1 MPPETTLMPVSD
13 SVSTP
18 AVLRPLADLG
28 SLINNYHDQ
37 AIGLANSSIEAA
49 LNCGHTLIEAK
60 SQLPHGRWIPW
71 LRGNCPRLGERQMQ
85 KYMRLANNWALIEA
99 RREVH
104 PDAPISVEGVL
115 SLIAEPVETT
125 SNTNSNSY
133 LPDGSAQ
140 RLPETRR
147 PVVNEE
153 AAIVATSATV
163 VDAPSVLNATGRES
177 PEVLAQVTRKVSEL
191 TEAEILHRRIGVMI
205 SRTNGSIR
213 QLFLDADELF
223 KTHDEP
229 GCQFDAV
236 IDLAQQLNELLLD
249 LQRRV
254 SRKAEEYRLS
264 VARENDDG
272 SGSEPLTNF

>member
-1 MPPETTLMPVSD
+1 M
-13 SVSTP
+13 
-18 AVLRPLADLG
+18 
-28 SLINNYHDQ
+28 
-37 AIGLANSSIEAA
+37 
-49 LNCGHTLIEAK
+49 
-60 SQLPHGRWIPW
+60 
-71 LRGNCPRLGERQMQ
+71 
-85 KYMRLANNWALIEA
+85 
-99 RREVH
+99 
-104 PDAPISVEGVL
+104 
-115 SLIAEPVETT
+115 
-125 SNTNSNSY
+125 
-133 LPDGSAQ
+133 
-140 RLPETRR
+140 
-147 PVVNEE
+147 
-153 AAIVATSATV
+153 
-163 VDAPSVLNATGRES
+163 
-177 PEVLAQVTRKVSEL
+177 TRKVSEL